1 MRKNDVIE
9 RIFVKIRFQ
18 CVANKVPCKPVLTND
33 SNVLRSYETWYVA
46 SEEPTELVGMLAKA
60 LKSKYDNTID
70 LFNHIS
76 LNVFL

>member
-1 MRKNDVIE
+1 MLLILCFLKVRSQQGPLQASIDE
-9 RIFVKIRFQ
+9 R
-18 CVANKVPCKPVLTND
+18 
-33 SNVLRSYETWYVA
+33 
-46 SEEPTELVGMLAKA
+46 SEELAELVGMLAKA